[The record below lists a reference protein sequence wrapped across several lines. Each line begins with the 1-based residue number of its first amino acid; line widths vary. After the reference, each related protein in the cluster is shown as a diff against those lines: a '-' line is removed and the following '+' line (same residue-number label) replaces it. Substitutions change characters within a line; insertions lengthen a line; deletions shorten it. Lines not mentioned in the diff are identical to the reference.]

1 MNLTEFFNHTIPV
14 LEAEMRQI
22 IKESLDP
29 QADLLNEIF
38 IYHLGMDKD
47 GEARGKRIRPLLV
60 FLISHAFQADWK
72 RALPAAA
79 AVEFLHNFSLIH
91 DDVEDHSE
99 QRHGRPTVW
108 AKWGQAQAI
117 NAGDGMFT
125 LVFRSAQQLQ
135 RFYPAEVTL
144 SAMELISQACLHLVE
159 GQVLDV
165 AFEKRKEISIPDYYR
180 MIDGKTA
187 SLLACCAQ
195 LGGLIAGVDPSQL
208 ELLKKLGYTLG
219 RSFQVQD
226 DLLGIWGDPQETGK
240 PIESDL
246 TNHKHTLPVLYGL
259 EMSKRFKEKWTTG
272 EILPGDVS
280 LISSWLIE
288 IGVYLKVE
296 SELKKMD
303 DDTENIMEDLNFN
316 SSVGVSLLE
325 ELISKLRTRKK

>member
-1 MNLTEFFNHTIPV
+1 MNLTEFIDQTIPV
-14 LEAEMRQI
+14 LEADMRQI
-22 IKESLDP
+22 IQESLDP
-29 QADLLNEIF
+29 RSDLLNDIF

-47 GEARGKRIRPLLV
+47 KEARGKRIRPLLI

-72 RALPAAA
+72 SALPAAA

-91 DDVEDHSE
+91 DDVEDRSE

-125 LVFRSAQQLQ
+125 LVFHSAQQLQ
-135 RFYPAEVTL
+135 RFYPAEVSL
-144 SAMELISQACLHLVE
+144 STMELISQACLHLVE

-165 AFEKRKEISIPDYYR
+165 AFEKQKDIAIPEYFR

-195 LGGLIAGVDPSQL
+195 LGGLMAGVPPSHM
-208 ELLKKLGYTLG
+208 ELLKKFGYILG

-259 EMSKRFKEKWTTG
+259 EMSKRFRNKWTNG
-272 EILPGDVS
+272 IILPGEVS
-280 LISSWLIE
+280 LISSWLME
-288 IGVYLKVE
+288 DGVYSKVE
-296 SELKKMD
+296 SELRKLD
-303 DDTENIMEDLNFN
+303 DDADKIFEEIKFN
-316 SSVGVSLLE
+316 SSEGVALLG
-325 ELISKLRTRKK
+325 ELIFKLRTRKR

>member
-1 MNLTEFFNHTIPV
+1 MNLTEFINQTIPV

-22 IKESLDP
+22 IQVSLDP
-29 QADLLNEIF
+29 RADLLNEIF
-38 IYHLGMDKD
+38 IYHLGMDK
-47 GEARGKRIRPLLV
+47 ERETRGKRIRPLLV
-60 FLISHAFQADWK
+60 LLITHAFQADWK

-91 DDVEDHSE
+91 DDVEDRSE

-125 LVFRSAQQLQ
+125 LVFHSAQQLK

-144 SAMELISQACLHLVE
+144 YASELIAQACLHLVE
-159 GQVLDV
+159 GQMMDV
-165 AFEKRKEISIPDYYR
+165 AFENRNNISIAEYFK

-187 SLLACCAQ
+187 SLLACCTQ
-195 LGGLIAGVDPSQL
+195 LGGLIAGVDSSRL
-208 ELLKKLGYTLG
+208 ELLRKLGYNLG

-226 DLLGIWGDPQETGK
+226 DLLGIWGDPHETGK

-246 TNHKHTLPVLYGL
+246 ANHKHTLPVLYGL
-259 EMSKRFKEKWTTG
+259 EISKRFKKKWATG
-272 EILPGDVS
+272 EIMPSEVS
-280 LISSWLIE
+280 LISSWLME
-288 IGVYLKVE
+288 DGVYSKVE

-303 DDTENIMEDLNFN
+303 DDTDKIMQEINFN
-316 SSVGVSLLE
+316 SSEGGSLLE
-325 ELISKLRTRKK
+325 ELILKLRTRKR

>member
-1 MNLTEFFNHTIPV
+1 MNLTEFFNLTIPV
-14 LEAEMRQI
+14 LEAEMHQI
-22 IKESLDP
+22 IQDCLDP

-38 IYHLGMDKD
+38 LYHLGMDKD
-47 GEARGKRIRPLLV
+47 REARGKRIRPLLI
-60 FLISHAFQADWK
+60 FMIAHAFQMDWK
-72 RALPAAA
+72 CALPAAA

-91 DDVEDHSE
+91 DDVEDRSE

-108 AKWGQAQAI
+108 SKWGQAQAI

-125 LVFRSAQQLQ
+125 LVFHSAQQLQ
-135 RFYPAEVTL
+135 RFYPDEVTL

-159 GQVLDV
+159 GQILDV
-165 AFEKRKEISIPDYYR
+165 AFEKQNDIAISEYFR

-195 LGGLIAGVDPSQL
+195 LGGLISGVDPSRM
-208 ELLKKLGYTLG
+208 ELLKNFGYTLG
-219 RSFQVQD
+219 RAFQVQD

-259 EMSKRFKEKWTTG
+259 EMSNRFKEKWKME
-272 EILPGDVS
+272 EILPGEVP

-288 IGVYLKVE
+288 DGVYSKVE
-296 SELKKMD
+296 SELKKLDADTDKIMD
-303 DDTENIMEDLNFN
+303 DMNFN
-316 SSVGVSLLE
+316 SSEGASLVN
-325 ELISKLRTRKK
+325 ELISKLRTRKR

>member
-1 MNLTEFFNHTIPV
+1 MNLTEFFNQTIPV
-14 LEAEMRQI
+14 LEAEMRRI
-22 IKESLDP
+22 IQESLDP
-29 QADLLNEIF
+29 RADLLKEIF

-47 GEARGKRIRPLLV
+47 REARGKRIRPLLV
-60 FLISHAFQADWK
+60 FLITHAFEADWK

-91 DDVEDHSE
+91 DDVEDCSE

-117 NAGDGMFT
+117 NAGDGLYT
-125 LVFRSAQQLQ
+125 IVFHSAQQLK
-135 RFYPAEVTL
+135 RFHPAEVTL
-144 SAMELISQACLHLVE
+144 SAIKLISQACLHLVE

-165 AFEKRKEISIPDYYR
+165 AFEKRQEITVPEYFR

-195 LGGLIAGVDPSQL
+195 LGGLIAGVDSSRM
-208 ELLKKLGYTLG
+208 ELLKNFGYTLG

-240 PIESDL
+240 PVDNDL

-259 EMSKRFKEKWTTG
+259 QMSERFKEKWITG
-272 EILPGDVS
+272 KILPAETS
-280 LISSWLIE
+280 RISSWLME
-288 IGVYLKVE
+288 DGVFAKVE
-296 SELKKMD
+296 SDLKNLD
-303 DDTENIMEDLNFN
+303 DDTDRIMKKINFN
-316 SSVGVSLLE
+316 SFERASLLE
-325 ELISKLRTRKK
+325 ELISKLRTRKR